1 MDIINFDIENLKNEI
16 SVEDAGV
23 YIPSD
28 GIAKDN
34 DAFSLIE
41 WVETRNL
48 LINDLV
54 KVKKRLLLF
63 IENFFIKPY
72 LSENLRNGEGHFV
85 TPCEFYINSLCKNRN
100 F

>member
-63 IENFFIKPY
+63 IENFFIK
-72 LSENLRNGEGHFV
+72 F
-85 TPCEFYINSLCKNRN
+85 
-100 F
+100 